1 MNRAPRGVAA
11 LRPPPGQLGGR
22 RRGREC
28 DAVSDAYEHV
38 QTYPTIF
45 QTFSSP
51 RLFSALNS
59 NIIDVLFFVSG
70 AATPAA
76 VTSFGAVFTDVDL
89 PSTSSLELFNPS
101 GGSLGTFFV
110 LTSNNGLSFLGVT
123 STDSIGRVRIVSG
136 NTALGPNDGGSIDV
150 VALDD
155 FVYSEPQAVPEP
167 VSLLL
172 LGTGLAGLAVRRRRE
187 SRNRRDVSRA
197 PAHSSSRPA
206 TFHSPVPLAIRGA
219 PKAPKKT
226 LKTVWP
232 AATRRFRS
240 LASGLSPCTASRAA
254 PQAKGCCLISV
265 PDWR

>member
-1 MNRAPRGVAA
+1 VNRAPRGVAA
-11 LRPPPGQLGGR
+11 LRPPPGQLGRR

-172 LGTGLAGLAVRRRRE
+172 LGTGLAGLAVRRRRG
-187 SRNRRDVSRA
+187 SRNRRDVSR
-197 PAHSSSRPA
+197 
-206 TFHSPVPLAIRGA
+206 PLR
-219 PKAPKKT
+219 
-226 LKTVWP
+226 
-232 AATRRFRS
+232 
-240 LASGLSPCTASRAA
+240 
-254 PQAKGCCLISV
+254 
-265 PDWR
+265 